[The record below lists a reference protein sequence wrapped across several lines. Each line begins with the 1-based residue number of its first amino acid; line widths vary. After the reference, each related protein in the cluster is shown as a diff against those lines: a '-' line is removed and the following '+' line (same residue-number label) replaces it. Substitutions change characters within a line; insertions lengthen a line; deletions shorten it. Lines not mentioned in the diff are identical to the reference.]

1 MFWNKDKIP
10 NLKLEEEDQDLF
22 KIDDE
27 KEIEE
32 AVLEEVN
39 QERSKL
45 GEVEEIESEKKEQLK
60 TPELHTEKNIQKINK
75 ILNFIIIIIIIF
87 STLVIVDVILV
98 SRTGKGPYFAIK
110 TKTYNDGGTK
120 VYYGLGYKVIKYNQ
134 KDGRKDIVLGNWQLK
149 YDTTPIKTTILDLAL
164 DFNNNL
170 EKALSIYMNHYLKVT
185 GKIEKIEKDQI
196 ILIYKDEEKKYMT
209 RLICNILN
217 NSSNYHEN
225 DSVELVGTLYNY
237 SKENHLKLY
246 MKNCYIEK

>member
-22 KIDDE
+22 KIDE
-27 KEIEE
+27 EEIEE
-32 AVLEEVN
+32 AVLEEIS
-39 QERSKL
+39 QEKSKL
-45 GEVEEIESEKKEQLK
+45 EEVEEIELEKKEQL
-60 TPELHTEKNIQKINK
+60 PGLHTENNIKKMNK
-75 ILNFIIIIIIIF
+75 ILNLAMIIVIIF
-87 STLVIVDVILV
+87 STLIITDVILV
-98 SRTGKGPYFAIK
+98 SRIGKGPYFALK

-120 VYYGLGYKVIKYNQ
+120 VYYGLGYKVIKYDQ

-170 EKALSIYMNHYLKVT
+170 EEALSIYMNHYLKVS

-196 ILIYKDEEKKYMT
+196 TLIYKDEEKKYMT

-217 NSSNYHEN
+217 NSSKYHEN
-225 DSVELVGTLYNY
+225 DSIELLGTLYNY
-237 SKENHLKLY
+237 TKENHLKLY
-246 MKNCYIEK
+246 MKNCYIKK